1 VDFPSRPS
9 SASRQ
14 CRHHPRRAEGPSLT
28 LEPRRVPLDWDELE
42 LALEMRS
49 DEWASYLDVRTG
61 EIRVS
66 RIDPFGGERE
76 DQELTDEEVEAGLAD
91 GTLIAV
97 EPLESSVEYAWMAA
111 FADAV
116 PDARVR
122 RALQQTLGGG
132 RPFRRFKDALAAAH
146 PRERE
151 EWFAFRGER
160 LRDAVREWL
169 ADHNIEPTTKPPA
182 RSGQAARR
190 GAP

>member
-1 VDFPSRPS
+1 MDFPSRPS

-76 DQELTDEEVEAGLAD
+76 DQELTDEEVEA
-91 GTLIAV
+91 
-97 EPLESSVEYAWMAA
+97 SVEYAWMAA

>member
-1 VDFPSRPS
+1 VTTER
-9 SASRQ
+9 
-14 CRHHPRRAEGPSLT
+14 
-28 LEPRRVPLDWDELE
+28 RRVPVDWDALE

-66 RIDPFGGERE
+66 RIDWFDGERE
-76 DQELTDEEVEAGLAD
+76 DYEVTDEEVEAGLAN
-91 GTLIAV
+91 GTLVAV
-97 EPLESSVEYAWMAA
+97 EPLASSVEYAWMAD

-122 RALQQTLGGG
+122 RVLQQALGGG
-132 RPFRRFKDALAAAH
+132 RPFRRFKDVLAAH
-146 PRERE
+146 PHERE
-151 EWFAFRGER
+151 QWFAFRGVR

-169 ADHNIEPTTKPPA
+169 ADHDIEPTTEPPS
-182 RSGQAARR
+182 RSGQAAPR

>member
-1 VDFPSRPS
+1 M
-9 SASRQ
+9 
-14 CRHHPRRAEGPSLT
+14 
-28 LEPRRVPLDWDELE
+28 EPCGVPLDWDELE

-61 EIRVS
+61 EICVS

-76 DQELTDEEVEAGLAD
+76 DHELTDKEVEAGLAN

-122 RALQQTLGGG
+122 RALQQVLGGS
-132 RPFRRFKDALAAAH
+132 RPFRRFKDALAAH
-146 PRERE
+146 PREHE

-160 LRDAVREWL
+160 LWDTVRKWL

-182 RSGQAARR
+182 RSGQAAQR